1 MKNKRIN
8 EALTESL
15 IELGMSPKQLYT
27 QVPQKISLLEYLVSN
42 TNLSLTEAAIICV
55 DLVDFDSYDSVT
67 IQEADGY
74 FNRAGK
80 YFGNSLLANLGQNVG
95 SAIGNKI
102 RSTAQS
108 AFNPNSGNFQAAAG
122 NTNNPITAAQDFLG
136 TKSSILRNSPLIRVT
151 DSKTNT
157 SKYFAFPDLD
167 VTRPGHMQVLNAIIA
182 KEQGEGK
189 TVENIPVNHEA
200 RLAAAKA
207 GNVTQIQFNR
217 TDETN
222 KKSALQNILNQ
233 IQQFI
238 TTTNTGLKKYAFISQ
253 DEVSGIQN
261 SINSMFTKAQ
271 QALNQVQTE
280 TGDEIKTAVQQMDQT
295 PSQQTVQG
303 QTSQNAPNTGNAL
316 TNTIQQAASASATP
330 GTTDQ
335 TSQNTKNIPQNTNTS
350 GSPNMP
356 QALVQPGQSNTETN
370 TQNINT
376 GQEPAPAKISVTPGQ
391 TQTSPLRPPI
401 QQGLGVQN
409 SGNPST
415 QETTIGYNPQANPEA
430 PMAPKKA
437 TNTFNTSYS
446 G

>member
-1 MKNKRIN
+1 MENKRIN

-15 IELGMSPKQLYT
+15 IELGMSPKQLYA
-27 QVPQKISLLEYLVSN
+27 QIPQKVSLLEYLVSN
-42 TNLSLTEAAIICV
+42 TNLSLTEAATICV
-55 DLVDFDSYDSVT
+55 DLVDSDSYDSVT

-102 RSTAQS
+102 RSSAQS
-108 AFNPNSGNFQAAAG
+108 VINPNSGNFQAAAG

-151 DSKTNT
+151 DAKTNT

-182 KEQGEGK
+182 KEQDEGK

-200 RLAAAKA
+200 RLAASKA
-207 GNVTQIQFNR
+207 GKITQIQFNR

-295 PSQQTVQG
+295 VQG
-303 QTSQNAPNTGNAL
+303 QTPQNALNTGNAL
-316 TNTIQQAASASATP
+316 TNAIQQAASASATS
-330 GTTDQ
+330 GTPA
-335 TSQNTKNIPQNTNTS
+335 QNTENIPQNTSTS
-350 GSPNMP
+350 GSPNLP

-376 GQEPAPAKISVTPGQ
+376 GQEPAPAKVSVTPGQ
-391 TQTSPLRPPI
+391 TQTFPLRPPI

-409 SGNPST
+409 SGEPST
-415 QETTIGYNPQANPEA
+415 QETTIGYNSQQNPES
-430 PMAPKKA
+430 PNVPKKA
-437 TNTFNTSYS
+437 SNTFNTSYS